1 MKVEEEEGDRT
12 GRGAAGLGP
21 ARGPRRASH
30 ALQRQHPD
38 ACSSPAP
45 GPGADSLVFHPQ
57 RPLHEADGLITALQL
72 RKLSS
77 GEKLPKATQLVCA
90 EHLPPKFPGLFPSHH
105 PRPHHPCSGTAGPP
119 AVTAARA
126 PTAQLAPRPAG
137 LCLPA
142 GHTWPDFGPQTCSGQ
157 DHSTAGITGAAATAP
172 KARGPVSVPRGGRG
186 RAGQRHR
193 EARVGGEAPKHQAT
207 FLQRDTVAQRA
218 QGPGARD
225 SSL

>member
-21 ARGPRRASH
+21 ARGPGRASH

-57 RPLHEADGLITALQL
+57 HPLHEADGLITALQR

-90 EHLPPKFPGLFPSHH
+90 ERLPPKFPGLFPSQ
-105 PRPHHPCSGTAGPP
+105 PP
-119 AVTAARA
+119 AASPSLLGDGRSAGGDRSPSTHG
-126 PTAQLAPRPAG
+126 PAPRPAG
-137 LCLPA
+137 LCLA